1 MLLKYVEP
9 GNKIEMQAVE
19 RGEDVDVLED
29 VKVYQTQVLDVLS
42 EDRLEIA
49 KIGRAHV

>member
-19 RGEDVDVLED
+19 RGEDVFIPPL
-29 VKVYQTQVLDVLS
+29 T
-42 EDRLEIA
+42 
-49 KIGRAHV
+49 